1 MRHPFFLS
9 PVSEA
14 GVITSLFISDA
25 MDYKKVQ
32 SVTLKNCKV
41 LY

>member
-14 GVITSLFISDA
+14 GVIMSLFISDA
-25 MDYKKVQ
+25 MDCKK
-32 SVTLKNCKV
+32 CKV
-41 LY
+41 